1 MVGLWDLELFSVH
14 RILHFEMNFV
24 LEILCETQ
32 VVFVDAES
40 FLMFS
45 QDIQIA
51 FMELLWN
58 LEVASPFYFFP
69 G

>member
-1 MVGLWDLELFSVH
+1 MVGLQNFELFSVN
-14 RILHFEMNFV
+14 RVLRFEVNFV
-24 LEILCETQ
+24 LEILRETQ

-40 FLMFS
+40 VLMFS
-45 QDIQIA
+45 QNIQIA
-51 FMELLWN
+51 LMELLWN

>member
-1 MVGLWDLELFSVH
+1 
-14 RILHFEMNFV
+14 MNFV
-24 LEILCETQ
+24 LEILRKTQ

-40 FLMFS
+40 VLVFA